1 MHEACDVFKLKTRA
15 KSFALNL
22 MDEEQMTFTSA
33 ASNAELWHKRQGHFH
48 YAGVLFIQISGEKF
62 LYVFLFYFY
71 SFKWHII
78 STPFLFCSF
87 LFNFY
92 PFIQIFVCLKAHY
105 NETDILIDSVWNINH
120 SFIQNCCIK
129 ARKIQQKYT
138 SITLS
143 GPWLRQHM
151 YLIIVNLN
159 SHCIIRLRVAVQIY
173 VDTLS
178 KITFVRRK
186 KLLLSFQT
194 EFWLLPMEKQTHT
207 TISLLLQQQI
217 WAPKPAC

>member
-1 MHEACDVFKLKTRA
+1 MQNYGTKGR
-15 KSFALNL
+15 
-22 MDEEQMTFTSA
+22 
-33 ASNAELWHKRQGHFH
+33 G
-48 YAGVLFIQISGEKF
+48 ISIMLE
-62 LYVFLFYFY
+62 FY
-71 SFKWHII
+71 SFKSVERNFCMSFSSI
-78 STPFLFCSF
+78 SIHSNDTLFLLHFSFIPPLLCFF

-92 PFIQIFVCLKAHY
+92 PFYFFFSSKQSLKAHY
-105 NETDILIDSVWNINH
+105 NETDILIDPVWNINH

-143 GPWLRQHM
+143 GPWLRQHI

-159 SHCIIRLRVAVQIY
+159 SHCIIRLRVVVQIY

-207 TISLLLQQQI
+207 TISLLQQQI